1 MWCYGVATMTVRMQ
15 VSIDSE
21 LHRRARER
29 AAGEGVSFAEYVRRL
44 LADDLAR
51 TSPQGDVTAIFNLV
65 TEGEETDVANDK
77 DDLIGEAAAA
87 EHSSGLS
94 GR

>member
-1 MWCYGVATMTVRMQ
+1 MWCYGVTTMTVRMQ

-29 AAGEGVSFAEYVRRL
+29 AADEGVSFAEYVRRL
-44 LADDLAR
+44 LADDLAG
-51 TSPQGDVTAIFNLV
+51 TSPQGDVTAIFDLV
-65 TEGEETDVANDK
+65 TEGDETDVAGDK

-87 EHSSGLS
+87 EHSSSLG